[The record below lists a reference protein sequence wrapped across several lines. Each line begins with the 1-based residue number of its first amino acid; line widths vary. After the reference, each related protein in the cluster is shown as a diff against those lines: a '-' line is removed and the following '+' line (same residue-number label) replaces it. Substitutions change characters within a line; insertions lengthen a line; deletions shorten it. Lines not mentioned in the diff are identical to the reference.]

1 MKIISSIHGTLQIT
15 MTEKVMIV
23 FLCLI
28 FIFPIDLAFAHQNR
42 IVAETRSE
50 VQQPDT
56 LANIQSNLEPIHVPE
71 RTPVIGSEVEEV
83 ADSIAVSDGVDLSNA
98 EPVDSIAMDSITNV
112 VTFDDMPAGFS
123 ERKIFN
129 PDPSRAVWLS
139 ALLPGLGQ
147 IYNRRYWKIPI
158 VIGGFMGLGYAT
170 SWNNG
175 QLQDYT
181 QAYRDLT
188 DSDPATNSY
197 MNFFPPNTSESDF
210 DKSWLEATMKSR
222 KDYYRRNRDLCIIC
236 LVGLYLLCMVDAYVD
251 ASLAHFDIS
260 DNLSLDLQPAMF
272 MTPVD
277 NKVALGLNWAFNF

>member
-1 MKIISSIHGTLQIT
+1 MNIRANKYDNQKITFK
-15 MTEKVMIV
+15 EKAMIV
-23 FLCLI
+23 TLCFI
-28 FIFPIDLAFAHQNR
+28 FIFPFDIISAKHNKA
-42 IVAETRSE
+42 IAETISE
-50 VQQPDT
+50 Q
-56 LANIQSNLEPIHVPE
+56 
-71 RTPVIGSEVEEV
+71 
-83 ADSIAVSDGVDLSNA
+83 
-98 EPVDSIAMDSITNV
+98 VDSISNIENPQPLPPAKQIDIETQSIETSDSVPAIDGPDMTIVEVSDSIPLDSITNV

-129 PDPSRAVWLS
+129 PDPSRAVWMS
-139 ALLPGLGQ
+139 ALVPGLGQ

-170 SWNNG
+170 SWNNN

-222 KDYYRRNRDLCIIC
+222 KDFYRRNRDLCIIC

-260 DNLSLDLQPAMF
+260 DDLSLDLQPTMF
-272 MTPVD
+272 VTPID
-277 NKVALGLNWAFNF
+277 SKVVLGLNWAFNF